1 MSIKTMPVWKWILLF
16 LLSLVL
22 GFILL
27 GIGQASNI
35 PEVAIWLSCFINI
48 AAPAAMLALYAL
60 FVKIIERAPAK
71 DIPMRRLSADTGKGF
86 GIGALFFVAVV
97 AVMMI
102 AGVYKFLKFNTGNAD
117 LIIAAL
123 FFYLTVAV
131 GEEILF
137 RGILFR
143 WIDSKWGFVP
153 ALIVSALFF
162 GVAHIFQPGA
172 SWWSSIAIALEAGLL
187 LAAAYKYSGT
197 LWLPIGIHWGWNFFQ
212 GNIFGI
218 EVSGSDAG
226 ESLFI
231 PEISGPDILTGGDF
245 GAEAS
250 IIAFGLGLLL
260 SIWFIIK
267 VIKRK

>member
-1 MSIKTMPVWKWILLF
+1 MSIKRMPVWKWILLF

-35 PEVAIWLSCFINI
+35 PEVAIWLSCIINF

-71 DIPMRRLSADTGKGF
+71 DIPMRRLAADTGKGF

-97 AVMMI
+97 ALMMVC
-102 AGVYKFLKFNTGNAD
+102 GVYKFVSVNTRNID
-117 LIIAAL
+117 LIIESLL
-123 FFYLTVAV
+123 FFLTVAV

-137 RGILFR
+137 RGIMFR
-143 WIDSKWGFVP
+143 WIDEKWGFTV
-153 ALIVSALFF
+153 ALVVSSLLF
-162 GVAHIFQPGA
+162 GIMHIFQPGA

-187 LAAAYKYSGT
+187 LGAAYKYSET

-231 PEISGPDILTGGDF
+231 PEISGPDILTGGAF

>member
-1 MSIKTMPVWKWILLF
+1 MIETGEILQTMRMIREENFDIRTITLGLNLLDCSGQDAEKTAQRCYDKVCRF
-16 LLSLVL
+16 
-22 GFILL
+22 G
-27 GIGQASNI
+27 
-35 PEVAIWLSCFINI
+35 
-48 AAPAAMLALYAL
+48 
-60 FVKIIERAPAK
+60 ER
-71 DIPMRRLSADTGKGF
+71 L
-86 GIGALFFVAVV
+86 
-97 AVMMI
+97 
-102 AGVYKFLKFNTGNAD
+102 
-117 LIIAAL
+117 
-123 FFYLTVAV
+123 VAV

-172 SWWSSIAIALEAGLL
+172 SWWSSIAIAIEAGLL

-218 EVSGSDAG
+218 EVSDSDAG
-226 ESLFI
+226 ESLII
-231 PEISGPDILTGGDF
+231 PEISGPDILTGGAF

-250 IIAFGLGLLL
+250 IVAFLLGLAL
-260 SIWFIIK
+260 SVWFIVK
-267 VIKRK
+267 VVKKK

>member
-1 MSIKTMPVWKWILLF
+1 MPIKSMPVWKWILLF
-16 LLSLVL
+16 LVSLVL

-27 GIGQASNI
+27 SIGQAANV
-35 PEVAIWLSCFINI
+35 PEVAVWLSCLINM
-48 AAPAAMLALYAL
+48 AVPAAMLALYAL
-60 FVKIIERAPAK
+60 FVKIIERAPAR
-71 DIPMRRLSADTGKGF
+71 DLPLRRFAAETVKGF

-97 AVMMI
+97 AVMCI
-102 AGVYKFLKFNTGNAD
+102 CGVYKFVSVNTGNID
-117 LIIAAL
+117 LIIQSL
-123 FFYLTVAV
+123 FFFITVAV

-137 RGILFR
+137 RGIMFR
-143 WIDSKWGFVP
+143 WIDEKWGFTA
-153 ALIVSALFF
+153 ALVVSSLLF
-162 GVAHIFQPGA
+162 GLMHIFQPGA
-172 SWWSSIAIALEAGLL
+172 SWWSSLAIAIEAGLL
-187 LAAAYKYSGT
+187 LGAAYKYSGT

-231 PEISGPDILTGGDF
+231 PEISGPDILTGGAF

-250 IIAFGLGLLL
+250 IIAFVLGTVL

-267 VIKRK
+267 VANRK